1 MYITQKAIT
10 KNGKKKAQG
19 RLSVDKTI
27 SPEPKNLFI
36 LRW

>member
-19 RLSVDKTI
+19 GLSYPRTI
-27 SPEPKNLFI
+27 SPEQKNLFI